1 MIYKFDGKTMEYIKI
16 PHKRVLIMLL
26 LILISCIGLT
36 YLMVDKVELNVLT
49 EGTTNIE
56 VSGEVEFTREHLIC
70 YIEQL
75 NIAHPEIVLA
85 QAQLETGD
93 FTSKIFMEN
102 NNLFGMK
109 EARQRGT
116 TALGTQYNHAYY
128 NNWRESV
135 LDYALYSNRYLY
147 ELRTDEQYL
156 AYLGENYAED
166 TTYVQ
171 ILKRILK
178 NNAE

>member
-1 MIYKFDGKTMEYIKI
+1 MIYKFDDKTMEYTKI
-16 PHKRVLIMLL
+16 AHKRVLIILL

-56 VSGEVEFTREHLIC
+56 VSGKVEFTKDNLIS
-70 YIEQL
+70 YIKQL
-75 NIAHPEIVLA
+75 NIAHPHIVLA

-93 FTSKIFMEN
+93 FTSKIFKEN
-102 NNLFGMK
+102 HNLFGMK
-109 EARQRGT
+109 QARQRGT
-116 TALGTQYNHAYY
+116 TARGTQYNHAYY
-128 NNWRESV
+128 SDWRESV

-156 AYLGENYAED
+156 AYLGQNYAED
-166 TTYVQ
+166 KRYVQ

-178 NNAE
+178 ENSK